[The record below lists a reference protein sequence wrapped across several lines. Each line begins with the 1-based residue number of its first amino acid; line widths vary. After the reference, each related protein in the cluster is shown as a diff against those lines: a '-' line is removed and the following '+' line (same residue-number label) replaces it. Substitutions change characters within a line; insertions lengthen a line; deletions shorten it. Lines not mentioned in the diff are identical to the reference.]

1 LVRRQESRP
10 SGDLKPVR
18 DPYRTAAFRETAHA
32 IVHKDRADRRSGMS
46 VDTAGT
52 IARALEHAY
61 AQGFAEARQP
71 PPARIESLTESDRIP
86 STTSAGPIEW
96 MLIPPRPR
104 NAFWTICLFT
114 FGRQT
119 ATPATASGHLVP
131 TLTSMGRP
139 GWRLVTRD
147 GMEEQFGR
155 TTILPLLRLGLLGA
169 EDQPEGGRLVISALG
184 RTTWQRFVERGGQ
197 FPDDLTTPSGEDGA
211 P

>member
-1 LVRRQESRP
+1 VRRRESRLF
-10 SGDLKPVR
+10 GDCKPVR
-18 DPYRTAAFRETAHA
+18 DPYRTAAFRETARA

-46 VDTAGT
+46 VDTAGA

-61 AQGFAEARQP
+61 AQGFAEGRQP
-71 PPARIESLTESDRIP
+71 PPARIESLAESDRIP

-104 NAFWTICLFT
+104 NAFWTICLFM

-131 TLTSMGRP
+131 TQTSMGRP

-169 EDQPEGGRLVISALG
+169 KDQPEGGRLVISALG